1 MNKDQEQTSDSGDTS
16 KENADMKVF
25 LIDILQELVALKSVI
40 YDGKC
45 VPAYRSAQKIN
56 DKIVAK
62 VKEL

>member
-1 MNKDQEQTSDSGDTS
+1 MNKEQELANDSDMSND
-16 KENADMKVF
+16 EMKTF
-25 LIDILQELVALKSVI
+25 LIDLLQELVALKSVI

-56 DKIVAK
+56 DKIVSK